1 MKRTIVTK
9 QRQYRSCRG
18 LLATA
23 AGAALLAATISG
35 ASGQSANDPYLLG
48 DGDVLAIT
56 VFGEQG
62 LSGEYTINDGSIA
75 YPLLGQVEV
84 SGKSAA
90 DVANAL
96 SRDLAEFV
104 PGLSVAAAVS
114 RYAPVFVL
122 GDVQTPGRYDYRP
135 GMITLELFALGGGLR
150 RAETPLA
157 SGSGLQLL
165 GMRQELNDNEL
176 QIMGLE
182 AARARLRA
190 ELNDGE
196 FVPPEP
202 RKNEPA
208 LVAFQR
214 KVNERERD
222 LLAIRNNNL
231 EAEAKALL
239 AQEQSFVD
247 EIASITRSIE
257 LHEDEIRL
265 LGEDVSA
272 TSLLVERGLTS
283 KSNLR
288 ESERRLSATR
298 RDALELNS
306 YLARARQNLL
316 AVQQR
321 RDGLKEQRRNEAAA
335 RLQEVE
341 LELERKAKQEEALLA
356 SMVEVAMTADTGA
369 RLQAGV
375 SLSYRILRRTAEGEY
390 EETPVGER
398 EPIKPGDIL
407 RAEITRPVSAS
418 ATTN

>member
-9 QRQYRSCRG
+9 QRQYRFCRG

-390 EETPVGER
+390 EETPVDER

>member
-9 QRQYRSCRG
+9 QRQHRFCRG

-208 LVAFQR
+208 LVAFQK

-335 RLQEVE
+335 KLQEVE

-390 EETPVGER
+390 EETPVDER

>member
-9 QRQYRSCRG
+9 QRQYRFCRG

>member
-35 ASGQSANDPYLLG
+35 ASGQSANAPYLLG

-190 ELNDGE
+190 
-196 FVPPEP
+196 
-202 RKNEPA
+202 
-208 LVAFQR
+208 
-214 KVNERERD
+214 
-222 LLAIRNNNL
+222 
-231 EAEAKALL
+231 
-239 AQEQSFVD
+239 
-247 EIASITRSIE
+247 
-257 LHEDEIRL
+257 
-265 LGEDVSA
+265 
-272 TSLLVERGLTS
+272 
-283 KSNLR
+283 
-288 ESERRLSATR
+288 
-298 RDALELNS
+298 
-306 YLARARQNLL
+306 
-316 AVQQR
+316 
-321 RDGLKEQRRNEAAA
+321 
-335 RLQEVE
+335 
-341 LELERKAKQEEALLA
+341 
-356 SMVEVAMTADTGA
+356 
-369 RLQAGV
+369 
-375 SLSYRILRRTAEGEY
+375 
-390 EETPVGER
+390 
-398 EPIKPGDIL
+398 
-407 RAEITRPVSAS
+407 
-418 ATTN
+418 

>member
-1 MKRTIVTK
+1 MTRTVVTK
-9 QRQYRSCRG
+9 SQPGWFVRH
-18 LLATA
+18 LVATV
-23 AGAALLAATISG
+23 AGVALLSATMSS
-35 ASGQSANDPYLLG
+35 ASGQSAPEPYRLG
-48 DGDVLAIT
+48 NGDVLAIT
-56 VFGEQG
+56 VFGEEG
-62 LSGEYTINDGSIA
+62 LSGEYTINDGAIA

-84 SGKSAA
+84 AGKSAA
-90 DVANAL
+90 DVAGIL

-135 GMITLELFALGGGLR
+135 GMIALELFALGGGLR

-157 SGSGLQLL
+157 SSSGLQLL

-182 AARARLRA
+182 ASRARLRA
-190 ELNDGE
+190 ELNDSD
-196 FVPPEP
+196 FVAPDP
-202 RKNEPA
+202 RKDEPA
-208 LVAFQR
+208 LMAFQR

-222 LLAIRNNNL
+222 LLAIRDANL
-231 EAEAKALL
+231 EAEARALS

-265 LGEDVSA
+265 IGEDVTA
-272 TSLLVERGLTS
+272 TAQLVERGLTS

-321 RDGLKEQRRNEAAA
+321 REGLKEQRRNEAAA
-335 RLQEVE
+335 QLQAVE
-341 LELERKAKQEEALLA
+341 LELERKGAREEALLA
-356 SMVEVAMTADTGA
+356 SMVELAMSADSSA

-375 SLSYRILRRTAEGEY
+375 TLSYRILRRTAGGEY
-390 EETPVGER
+390 QETPVGEQ
-398 EPIKPGDIL
+398 EPIRPGDIL
-407 RAEITRPVSAS
+407 RAEIVRPVAVN

>member
-1 MKRTIVTK
+1 MKSTIATK
-9 QRQYRSCRG
+9 AGQRRFAQR
-18 LLATA
+18 LFATV
-23 AGAALLAATISG
+23 AGSALLAVTVSSAF
-35 ASGQSANDPYLLG
+35 GQAANEPYLLG
-48 DGDVLAIT
+48 NGDVLAIN
-56 VFGEQG
+56 VFGEEG
-62 LSGEYTINDGSIA
+62 LSGEFTINDGAIA
-75 YPLLGQVEV
+75 YPLLGQVVV
-84 SGKSAA
+84 SGKSTA
-90 DVANAL
+90 DVADAL

-182 AARARLRA
+182 AARARHRA
-190 ELNDGE
+190 ELDDGD
-196 FVPPEP
+196 FIPPEP
-202 RKNEPA
+202 RKDEPA
-208 LVAFQR
+208 LLAFQR

-222 LLAIRNNNL
+222 LLTIRNANL
-231 EAEAKALL
+231 EAEGKALL

-247 EIASITRSIE
+247 EIASITQSIK

-265 LGEDVSA
+265 LGEDVAA
-272 TSLLVERGLTS
+272 TTQLVERGLTS

-321 RDGLKEQRRNEAAA
+321 REGLKEQRRNEAAA
-335 RLQEVE
+335 KLQEVE
-341 LELERKAKQEEALLA
+341 LELERKAKREEALLA
-356 SMVEVAMTADTGA
+356 SMVEVAMTADSGA
-369 RLQAGV
+369 QLQAGV
-375 SLSYRILRRTAEGEY
+375 TLSYRILRRTPEGDY

-398 EPIKPGDIL
+398 EQIRPGDIL
-407 RAEITRPVSAS
+407 RAEMVRPVATSAN
-418 ATTN
+418 TN

>member
-1 MKRTIVTK
+1 M
-9 QRQYRSCRG
+9 
-18 LLATA
+18 
-23 AGAALLAATISG
+23 
-35 ASGQSANDPYLLG
+35 
-48 DGDVLAIT
+48 
-56 VFGEQG
+56 
-62 LSGEYTINDGSIA
+62 
-75 YPLLGQVEV
+75 
-84 SGKSAA
+84 
-90 DVANAL
+90 
-96 SRDLAEFV
+96 
-104 PGLSVAAAVS
+104 
-114 RYAPVFVL
+114 
-122 GDVQTPGRYDYRP
+122 
-135 GMITLELFALGGGLR
+135 
-150 RAETPLA
+150 
-157 SGSGLQLL
+157 
-165 GMRQELNDNEL
+165 
-176 QIMGLE
+176 
-182 AARARLRA
+182 
-190 ELNDGE
+190 
-196 FVPPEP
+196 
-202 RKNEPA
+202 
-208 LVAFQR
+208 AFQR

>member
-9 QRQYRSCRG
+9 QRQYRFCRG

-298 RDALELNS
+298 RDALELTS

>member
-9 QRQYRSCRG
+9 QRQHRFRRC

-48 DGDVLAIT
+48 DGDVLSIT

-208 LVAFQR
+208 LVAFQK

-222 LLAIRNNNL
+222 LLGIRNNNL

-335 RLQEVE
+335 KLQEVE

-390 EETPVGER
+390 EETPVDER